1 MQTMALG
8 HRLETLQDGL
18 TTFCNG
24 KAVPMPLT
32 QTRLDIQIVAG
43 LAMVKRSSLF
53 RNTETTPIEAVMTF
67 PVGFDA
73 VVTGLSAMINGRRMI
88 GTAKQKAEAREVYET
103 ALDEGKLSVLHEEVL
118 RGIHVLSVGALPA
131 GAEVEVVLEQTLALS
146 DVAGTPF
153 LRLPLTAGQIY
164 GTSPLLP
171 SDDLVTATDVKHS
184 AKLRVSLD
192 QGRAVLPGGSVLAL
206 NEDTE
211 ILMDRAVELR
221 LEGACFGKLM
231 GQSAD
236 GLLVELNLEPLA
248 GSDALLD
255 LHVIVDRSGST
266 STPVREGDITVSQ
279 AMRDGLIQEFA
290 RLGKQDKINLWQFD
304 DQCQDLGSATG
315 AGSVALAQRLQ
326 GPAGGTE
333 LAGAIKAAL
342 AKGAKDILVLTDG
355 QTWAHMVE
363 DLKGKA
369 LRISAILAGP
379 GSLDANIGHL
389 CALTGGQVFYAPGRD
404 VGSSLRSAFAGLRV
418 SGEPIQGQVTKS
430 GPKNLTCRRGGVN
443 IHAAWLKEAVTLENP
458 ALAQCVGRYAAS
470 LALPLMGDVAAEAWA
485 RSHSLCTHMT
495 SLVLVDDAG
504 EVSQGFSQMRKVPMM
519 EPASFAPQ
527 SASFSARM
535 NLSHT
540 SFSMSAPESAPQRRS
555 MKSYSQ
561 GYASTSAPTKP
572 RKGPGLAASILARM
586 FPTAPTVERFQVFAG
601 FAWDRFGD
609 DLLAFDLTT
618 LTVEQVDLLQGLE
631 DLLIAKAKSQ
641 GNAVLGRDQARIF
654 ALGLIAKSQGDRLAN
669 RFARRALKDAPTWV
683 TIES

>member
-1 MQTMALG
+1 
-8 HRLETLQDGL
+8 
-18 TTFCNG
+18 
-24 KAVPMPLT
+24 
-32 QTRLDIQIVAG
+32 
-43 LAMVKRSSLF
+43 
-53 RNTETTPIEAVMTF
+53 MTF

-73 VVTGLSAMINGRRMI
+73 VVTGLSATINGRRMI
-88 GTAKQKAEAREVYET
+88 GTAKEKAEAREVYEA

-131 GAEVEVVLEQTLALS
+131 GAEVEVVLEQTLALT

-153 LRLPLTAGQIY
+153 LRLPMTAGQIY

-171 SDDLVTATDVKHS
+171 SDDLVTASDVRHS

-192 QGRAVLPGGSVLAL
+192 QGRAVLPDGSILAL
-206 NEDTE
+206 DEDTE

-221 LEGACFGKLM
+221 LEGASFGKLI

-236 GLLVELNLEPLA
+236 GRLVELNLEPLA

-266 STPVREGDITVSQ
+266 STPVREGDISVSQ

-290 RLGKQDKINLWQFD
+290 RLGKLDKINLWQFD
-304 DQCQDLGSATG
+304 DQCHDLGSATG
-315 AGSVALAQRLQ
+315 AGSVALAQRLE
-326 GPAGGTE
+326 GPNGGTQ
-333 LAGAIKAAL
+333 LAGAITAAL

-418 SGEPIQGQVTKS
+418 SGEPIHGQVNKS
-430 GPKNLTCRRGGVN
+430 GPKILTCRRGGVN
-443 IHAAWLKEAVTLENP
+443 IRAEWQKETITLENP
-458 ALAQCVGRYAAS
+458 DMVKSVGRYAAA
-470 LALPLMGDVAAEAWA
+470 LALPLMGNVAAEEWA

-495 SLVLVDDAG
+495 SLVLVDEAG
-504 EVSQGFSQMRKVPMM
+504 EVSEGFSQMRKVPMM
-519 EPASFAPQ
+519 EPTRVALRSEPSVRCYQ
-527 SASFSARM
+527 MSASDWSD
-535 NLSHT
+535 N
-540 SFSMSAPESAPQRRS
+540 APQRRS
-555 MKSYSQ
+555 MISYSE
-561 GYASTSAPTKP
+561 GYTRISAPTKP

-586 FPTAPTVERFQVFAG
+586 FPAAPKTERFQTFAG
-601 FAWDRFGD
+601 FAWDRSGD

-618 LTVEQVDLLQGLE
+618 LTVEQVELLQKLE
-631 DLLIAKAKSQ
+631 DLLIAEAKSQ

-669 RFARRALKDAPTWV
+669 RFARRALKDAPAWV
-683 TIES
+683 TMES